1 MIEENLFK
9 IQQKIR
15 ETALACGRNPEDIQL
30 VAVSKTV
37 PIDRIGQAITA
48 GQSVFGENYLQEAEE
63 KIRQLRGRASFHFIG
78 HLQSNKVKT
87 VAELFDMVETVDRF
101 KIAQAL
107 NKYLMASGKKIKILI
122 QVNVGKEEQKSGVA
136 VEQARELLQQTRSLS
151 QVKTVGLMT
160 LPPFTASLE
169 ETRQYFRE
177 LASLANTFAKEGLF
191 YPGEKVEISMGMSN
205 DFHIAIEEGATMVRV
220 GTAIFGS
227 RQ

>member
-1 MIEENLFK
+1 MIQENLFA
-9 IQQKIR
+9 IQQKIST
-15 ETALACGRNPEDIQL
+15 TALACGRNPEDIQL

-37 PIDRIGQAITA
+37 PVERIEQAIAA

-87 VAELFDMVETVDRF
+87 VAELFDVVETVDRF

-107 NKYLMASGKKIKILI
+107 NKHLLACGKKIKILI
-122 QVNVGKEEQKSGVA
+122 QVNIGKEEQKSGVA
-136 VEQARELLQQTRSLS
+136 IEQARELVQQIRSLS
-151 QVKTVGLMT
+151 QLKTVGLMT
-160 LPPFTASLE
+160 LPPFTASMN

-177 LASLANTFAKEGLF
+177 LASLAHIFAKEGLF
-191 YPGEKVEISMGMSN
+191 CPGEKVEISMGMSN